1 MVHIVKKVSQIY
13 VLIIMFFGNS
23 RIRFAF
29 KVNESR
35 YKRCGVTPHFKNL
48 KNSSGNIDEARSAIM
63 IDNDRSN

>member
-1 MVHIVKKVSQIY
+1 
-13 VLIIMFFGNS
+13 MFFGNS

-29 KVNESR
+29 KVNESQ

-48 KNSSGNIDEARSAIM
+48 KNSSGNVDEARSAIM

>member
-1 MVHIVKKVSQIY
+1 MKQVSQIY

>member
-1 MVHIVKKVSQIY
+1 MKQVSQIY

-48 KNSSGNIDEARSAIM
+48 KNSSGNVDEARSAIM
-63 IDNDRSN
+63 IDNDRSD